1 MFLRKEV
8 KRVKTGSYKQVSFC
22 KDCDSDEIETI
33 QTCKKCGSHNIGH
46 PSFYSMIDNDTR
58 GLKPIYEDKEFYVYK
73 CDNCGKEFDG
83 LQVPNIISFSYD
95 EFVPYK
101 VETEDQYESE
111 IYTLPKDLCDDC
123 KKLLVSKLNKQLEEI
138 TNKDNVLNTLNKL

>member
-73 CDNCGKEFDG
+73 CDKCGKEFGKYID
-83 LQVPNIISFSYD
+83 LLKSNIISYAYG
-95 EFVPYK
+95 EFIYGAVEDSEK
-101 VETEDQYESE
+101 VIPLNE
-111 IYTLPKDLCDDC
+111 DLCEDC
-123 KKLLVSKLNKQLEEI
+123 INKLIYKLNKQLDEVTEQENI
-138 TNKDNVLNTLNKL
+138 LNTLNNL